1 MVFKKLYHNL
11 RYLSTSHFEITIILP
26 EVMYMRLKELREDND
41 LKQTEIAKLL
51 NVNQNTYSQY
61 ENGKRQIPISSLIA
75 LAEFYNTSVDYILNL
90 TDNRT
95 PYERKLP

>member
-1 MVFKKLYHNL
+1 
-11 RYLSTSHFEITIILP
+11 
-26 EVMYMRLKELREDND
+26 MRLKELREDND
-41 LKQTEIAKLL
+41 IKQTEIAKLL

-95 PYERKLP
+95 PYERKRSSK